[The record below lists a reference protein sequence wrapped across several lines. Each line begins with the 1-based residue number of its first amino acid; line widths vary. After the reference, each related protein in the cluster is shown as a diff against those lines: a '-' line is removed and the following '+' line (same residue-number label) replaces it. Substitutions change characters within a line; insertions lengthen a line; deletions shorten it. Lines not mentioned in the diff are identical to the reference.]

1 MENRR
6 SKAFLVILT
15 VLLCLSVCVGL
26 TYAYF
31 TDSAKSNGN
40 KIQAGNL
47 KLDLK
52 LYDKVDDEWISIKNT
67 EDPVFNYDKWEPG
80 YVDAKLLKIE
90 NLGDLAMQWEA
101 KLVSAETVSAFANAI
116 EVYVQK
122 SNTEIAYPA
131 DRAAALAWT
140 KVGTLDQFINT
151 AEKLA
156 NGTFTA
162 QGEAYYIGIAFYM
175 PAEITDNTLQG
186 QVLGAFDIQINATQL
201 AYESDAFD
209 ENYDPDATFPNGGV
223 TPPGETESESDTT
236 TSSSEPEP
244 TDTSS
249 NEPTDEPEPT
259 DPDIFTWSENGDG
272 TYTVT
277 GLRDDIVEVPEN
289 LVIPSTYMG
298 LPVTAIGNGAFYYHP
313 EYSALP
319 IAIQSVIVPDSVT
332 TIGEFA
338 FYDCSG
344 LTELTIP
351 DSVTTIGH
359 AAFTGCNGLTS
370 ITVAAENTAYYSIDN
385 CLIERESNTLIIG
398 CNNNSSIIP
407 DDVTTIGSDAFNCCY
422 RLTSIELPDSVSVI
436 GGYAFSNCS
445 RLTRI
450 TFKGTI
456 EQWNAIEFGSQ
467 WNNFTGDYTIY
478 CTDGTIAKDGTVTYN

>member
-1 MENRR
+1 MENKR
-6 SKAFLVILT
+6 SKALISILLV
-15 VLLCLSVCVGL
+15 VLCLSVCVGL

-31 TDSAKSNGN
+31 TDSAKSSGN

-67 EDPVFNYDKWEPG
+67 EDPVFNYEKWEPG

-101 KLVSAETVSAFANAI
+101 KLVSTEAVSAFANAI

-122 SNTEIAYPA
+122 SDTEITYPA

-209 ENYDPDATFPNGGV
+209 ENYDADATLPNGGV
-223 TPPGETESESDTT
+223 TPPEDTGSESV
-236 TSSSEPEP
+236 
-244 TDTSS
+244 
-249 NEPTDEPEPT
+249 EPT
-259 DPDIFTWSENGDG
+259 DPELFTWQPNDDG
-272 TYTVT
+272 ASYTVT
-277 GLRDDIVEVPEN
+277 GFAGESVANV
-289 LVIPSTYMG
+289 VIPATYNG
-298 LPVTAIGNGAFYYHP
+298 LPVTAIGSSAFWDDDTITSVTIPNSITTIGAYAFD
-313 EYSALP
+313 SCSNLT
-319 IAIQSVIVPDSVT
+319 SVTIPNSVT
-332 TIGEFA
+332 TIGAAAFDLCSKLTKLTIGNSVTSIGYDA
-338 FYDCSG
+338 FYGCSS
-344 LTELTIP
+344 LTSVTIP
-351 DSVTTIGH
+351 ISVTTIVDY
-359 AAFTGCNGLTS
+359 AFYGCIGLTE
-370 ITVAAENTAYYSIDN
+370 ITFEGTVA
-385 CLIERESNTLIIG
+385 
-398 CNNNSSIIP
+398 
-407 DDVTTIGSDAFNCCY
+407 
-422 RLTSIELPDSVSVI
+422 
-436 GGYAFSNCS
+436 
-445 RLTRI
+445 
-450 TFKGTI
+450 
-456 EQWNAIEFGSQ
+456 QWNAISFGSD
-467 WNNFTGDYTIY
+467 WNKSVPATEVICSNGN
-478 CTDGTIAKDGTVTYN
+478 VTLN